1 MPGIK
6 PKSLFELKKLPK
18 QRRSKA
24 TVEAILEAATQLL
37 LEIGYDKTST
47 NRIAGRAG
55 ASIGHA
61 INKAFVPLQSEF
73 SKKLE
78 IWQAVI

>member
-37 LEIGYDKTST
+37 LEIGYDKTRVLFPT
-47 NRIAGRAG
+47 PL
-55 ASIGHA
+55 A
-61 INKAFVPLQSEF
+61 ICFDYISLPMLILYAQT
-73 SKKLE
+73 
-78 IWQAVI
+78 

>member
-1 MPGIK
+1 MLGIK
-6 PKSLFELKKLPK
+6 SKSLFELKKLPK

-55 ASIGHA
+55 ASIGSLYEYFPGNGSGRTSNHG
-61 INKAFVPLQSEF
+61 
-73 SKKLE
+73 
-78 IWQAVI
+78 